1 VSPLGGR
8 PRKRHVRGDKRR
20 RSPIQNKESQLE
32 GWEYAICKLPGL
44 KMEFV
49 HGSVVAYRKS

>member
-8 PRKRHVRGDKRR
+8 PRKRHGRGDKRR
-20 RSPIQNKESQLE
+20 RPPIQNKESQLE
-32 GWEYAICKLPGL
+32 GWESTHGEWSL